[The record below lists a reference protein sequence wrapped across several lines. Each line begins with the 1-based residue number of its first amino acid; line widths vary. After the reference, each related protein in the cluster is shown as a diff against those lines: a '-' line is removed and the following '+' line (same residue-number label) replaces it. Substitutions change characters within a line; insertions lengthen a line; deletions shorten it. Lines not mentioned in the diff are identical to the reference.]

1 MRKSTQRGLFLIMVT
16 VLAGGVLWVIWQLPT
31 MLRPW
36 VSGFVVVGIPIMLF
50 VAHIMDRVQAIREA
64 EAKRQPAPAPKPAP
78 AGRPYRPSG
87 SFQVRRVAEKRAA
100 KQRIV

>member
-1 MRKSTQRGLFLIMVT
+1 MRKSTQRALFLLFVVI
-16 VLAGGVLWVIWQLPT
+16 LAAGVLWVIWQLPPT
-31 MLRPW
+31 WRPW
-36 VSGFVVVGIPIMLF
+36 ASGFVLFGVPLMLF
-50 VAHIMDRVQAIREA
+50 IAHIMDRWQAIREA

-87 SFQVRRVAEKRAA
+87 SFQVRRVAEKRAT